1 LFDPTIFD
9 NLKVVVE
16 GAVYDKDLEGDIKVI
31 DRRDIIDLANMS
43 REYIICFQL
52 LNQIHSK
59 CTWHLSSTIR
69 QLANELLASTDHSK
83 SGCTTAVEFNIQMPH
98 EEREF
103 QRVQSIISS
112 VWGDRVKETTLLSAL
127 PTTGL
132 VEMQVKVKFNRIILE
147 EDIDDLMI
155 MFNYMDKTLQLLK
168 QNGY

>member
-52 LNQIHSK
+52 LDQFQSK
-59 CTWHLSSTIR
+59 CTWQLSSTIG

-83 SGCTTAVEFNIQMPH
+83 SGCTTAVKFNVQLPN
-98 EEREF
+98 EEHEF
-103 QRVQSIISS
+103 QTIESLISS
-112 VWGDRVKETTLLSAL
+112 VWGDRDIEITVLSSL
-127 PTTGL
+127 PTTGFVQMKL
-132 VEMQVKVKFNRIILE
+132 KIKFNRIILE

-155 MFNYMDKTLQLLK
+155 MFDYMEKTLQLLQ